1 MFTRNIQFFLA
12 AFVASIPCW
21 LLINAISEGMTF
33 SLPIPTFHPQ
43 GQLLAAHARI
53 SPPEDKEFYPERIR
67 NAEPFDLQAQ
77 SGFSVLVRADGSQKV
92 LYEKNSNASLPI
104 ASISKL
110 MSAVVARET
119 YVLDHEILVVKE
131 ALAEKGDMGALK
143 EGDIFSVKQ
152 LLEMALVESSNDAI
166 AAIVLETGEQSF
178 IKRMNEKAGS
188 LGMKKTFF
196 RNATGLDV
204 DARENPGNY
213 STAKDIVA
221 LAIYLQQQYPELL
234 DILFSRVIRLYDW
247 KGEFHHD
254 IISTNELLL
263 DSGIAGIIQAGKTGW
278 TEQARGC
285 LLLITRPPDGNGKII
300 TVVLGSE
307 DRFGET
313 KQLLNW
319 IERAYL
325 WKTF

>member
-53 SPPEDKEFYPERIR
+53 SPPEDKEIYPERIR

-131 ALAEKGDMGALK
+131 ALA
-143 EGDIFSVKQ
+143 
-152 LLEMALVESSNDAI
+152 
-166 AAIVLETGEQSF
+166 AIVLETGEQSF

-234 DILFSRVIRLYDW
+234 DIL
-247 KGEFHHD
+247 
-254 IISTNELLL
+254 
-263 DSGIAGIIQAGKTGW
+263 
-278 TEQARGC
+278 
-285 LLLITRPPDGNGKII
+285 
-300 TVVLGSE
+300 
-307 DRFGET
+307 
-313 KQLLNW
+313 
-319 IERAYL
+319 
-325 WKTF
+325 